1 MANEMNPKNYSNM
14 IQALR
19 NFAAKTT
26 ETTSELSSACASCA
40 QTLGEKDIA
49 GQNLAS
55 HADKISSRYAALA
68 GFANSI
74 ANAMQEEL
82 DEFYNNGEGKNWSSD
97 SGDGDDDF

>member
-1 MANEMNPKNYSNM
+1 MANEINPQNYSNM

-19 NFAAKTT
+19 NFATKTT

-55 HADKISSRYAALA
+55 HAAKIANRYAALA
-68 GFANSI
+68 EFAKSI

-82 DEFYNNGEGKNWSSD
+82 DEFYNNGESKNWSSD
-97 SGDGDDDF
+97 SDGGDDDF

>member
-1 MANEMNPKNYSNM
+1 MSQEMNPQNYNNM

-26 ETTSELSSACASCA
+26 ETTSELSSACTTCA

-49 GQNLAS
+49 GQNLAA
-55 HADKISSRYAALA
+55 HAIKIANRYAALA
-68 GFANSI
+68 EFAKTI

-82 DEFYNNGEGKNWSSD
+82 DEFYHNGEGKNWADD
-97 SGDGDDDF
+97 SGGDDDF